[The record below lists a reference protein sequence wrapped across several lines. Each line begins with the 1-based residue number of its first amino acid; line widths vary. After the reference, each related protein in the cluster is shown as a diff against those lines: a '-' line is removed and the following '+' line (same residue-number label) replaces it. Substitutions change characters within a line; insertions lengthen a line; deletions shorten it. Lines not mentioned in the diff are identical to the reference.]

1 MLPSRIYEII
11 EPLGSTPRARFEKL
25 VLLEPF
31 KDVKPGFQ
39 SFDSII
45 EEMVDILE
53 GTESE
58 KAEKLQKLIDEKVK
72 KDLDLP
78 ENQITISFK

>member
-1 MLPSRIYEII
+1 
-11 EPLGSTPRARFEKL
+11 
-25 VLLEPF
+25 
-31 KDVKPGFQ
+31 
-39 SFDSII
+39 
-45 EEMVDILE
+45 MVDILE

>member
-1 MLPSRIYEII
+1 MLSPRIYEII
-11 EPLGSTPRARFEKL
+11 EPLGLTPRARFEKL

-31 KDVKPGFQ
+31 KEVKPGFQ

-45 EEMVDILE
+45 EEMVDMLE

-78 ENQITISFK
+78 ENQLPLRFG